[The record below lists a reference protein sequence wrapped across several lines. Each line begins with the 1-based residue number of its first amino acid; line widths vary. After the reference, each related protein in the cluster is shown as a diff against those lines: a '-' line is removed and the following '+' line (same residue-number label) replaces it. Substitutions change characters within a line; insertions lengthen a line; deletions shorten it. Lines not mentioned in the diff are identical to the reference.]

1 MNLWKCRIRI
11 IMIKWVKYG
20 KIFKVFMLHLE
31 ENKKYYFRMYFNNNQ
46 FNLNNNKIFL
56 KSFNNFLLINNKS
69 KWQFNKCCNNRVNI
83 KLNLNKQLHKQNK
96 KFY

>member
-1 MNLWKCRIRI
+1 
-11 IMIKWVKYG
+11 
-20 KIFKVFMLHLE
+20 MLHLE

-69 KWQFNKCCNNRVNI
+69 K
-83 KLNLNKQLHKQNK
+83 
-96 KFY
+96 